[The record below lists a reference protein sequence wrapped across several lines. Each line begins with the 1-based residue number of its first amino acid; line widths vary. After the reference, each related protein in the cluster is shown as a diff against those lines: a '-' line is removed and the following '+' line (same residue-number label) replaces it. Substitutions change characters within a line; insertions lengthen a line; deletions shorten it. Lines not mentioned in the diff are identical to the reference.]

1 MDATPFSI
9 ITPCTKP
16 RKKPPLTARGASAIS
31 SLALLGAT
39 SLHALPPGAV
49 PSSFGVRTAGLV
61 STGLAAAA
69 SSLHVEPGP
78 KKAKVKKES
87 VCKKVKSFLFR
98 SKKKDRNEGEE
109 VSWLCLDNGSGL
121 C

>member
-1 MDATPFSI
+1 MDTTPFSI
-9 ITPCTKP
+9 ITPCTKA
-16 RKKPPLTARGASAIS
+16 RKKPPLAARGASTIS

-39 SLHALPPGAV
+39 SLHALPPGTA
-49 PSSFGVRTAGLV
+49 PASLGVRTAGLV

-78 KKAKVKKES
+78 EKAKVKNES

-98 SKKKDRNEGEE
+98 SKKKENKNREE
-109 VSWLCLDNGSGL
+109 VSQLRSTDDTGL
-121 C
+121 F